1 MYQNTFLF
9 LAIQGCEKCPLPMRT
24 LLLRLVIMSSLTELT
39 NKILA
44 KSIYV
49 LVLQIVAC
57 ETFTLLFR
65 TQVYNITKHNLAG
78 LFILIADSVIKGVGI
93 WIMELI
99 Y

>member
-1 MYQNTFLF
+1 
-9 LAIQGCEKCPLPMRT
+9 
-24 LLLRLVIMSSLTELT
+24 MSSLTELT
-39 NKILA
+39 NKILV

-49 LVLQIVAC
+49 LVLQIVPC
-57 ETFTLLFR
+57 ETFTIVQNTGL
-65 TQVYNITKHNLAG
+65 QHNLAG